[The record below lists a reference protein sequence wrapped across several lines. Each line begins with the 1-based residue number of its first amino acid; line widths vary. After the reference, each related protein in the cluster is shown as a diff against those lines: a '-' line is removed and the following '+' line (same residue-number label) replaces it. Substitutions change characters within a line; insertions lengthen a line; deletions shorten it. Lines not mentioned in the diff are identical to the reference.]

1 MDITFL
7 HSINDILPTQW
18 QEIFADN
25 YPFTQHAF
33 LASLETSGC
42 VQQST
47 GWQAQHIL
55 AHEGGK
61 LIAAMPCYIKTHSY
75 GEYVFDWAWADAYH
89 QHGLN
94 YYPKLLSAIPFTP
107 ATGPRL
113 MFDQSIQSD
122 EQKIS
127 VIKTIGQA
135 LHDKF
140 GPQGLSSW
148 HLLFPTA
155 EVSSLLVKCGWQQR
169 VGIQYHWFNK
179 DYASFDEFLAR
190 FKSRKRKTL
199 RKEREAIVRQ
209 GISMQV
215 IVGADINDEMMTEF
229 YRFYHLTY
237 LKRSGQ
243 HGYLNLKFFHLLLA
257 KMQDNLVMISATKN
271 GSLIG
276 AALCFKDDSTL
287 YGRYWGCEREYEF
300 LHFEACYYQGIEFC
314 IKTGLRR
321 FDPGAQGEHKIAR
334 GFEPVKTL
342 SNHVIMQADFSHA
355 IEQFINAEKTQVDA
369 QLAYLKTL
377 LPFKTETV

>member
-18 QEIFADN
+18 QAIFADK

-47 GWQAQHIL
+47 GWQPQHIL
-55 AHEGGK
+55 VHEGDK

-75 GEYVFDWAWADAYH
+75 GEYVFDWAWANAYH

-94 YYPKLLSAIPFTP
+94 YYPKLLAAIPFTP

-113 MFDQSIQSD
+113 MFDESMQSD

-127 VIKTIGQA
+127 VIKAIGQA
-135 LHDKF
+135 LRDKF

-155 EVSSLLVKCGWQQR
+155 ELSSLLIDCGWQQR

-209 GISMQV
+209 DISMQV
-215 IVGADINDEMMTEF
+215 IVGVDLDDEMMTEF

-257 KMQDNLVMISATKN
+257 SMKDKLVMICAKKN

-276 AALCFKDDSTL
+276 AALCFRDDNTL
-287 YGRYWGCEREYEF
+287 YGRYWGCEQEYEF

-314 IKTGLRR
+314 INTGLRR

-342 SNHVIMQADFSHA
+342 SNHVIMQADFSYA
-355 IEQFINAEKTQVDA
+355 IEQFINDEKTQVDV
-369 QLAYLKTL
+369 QLAHLKTL
-377 LPFKTETV
+377 LPFKTEPV